1 MTMMKRRRFFK
12 VGGLAALG
20 TTILNPLEAFST
32 TNDSALVGRKMAKNI
47 IFMVSDGMSSGTL
60 NLADLYSERIFGR
73 TSNWI
78 KLYGENKVT
87 RGLMDMSSAS
97 SIVTDSAAA
106 SSSWG
111 SGFRVKNG
119 ALNIGP
125 NGEEYLPIW
134 QKFKLSG
141 KKAGCVTT
149 VPITHATPAG
159 FMVANKSRNDQ
170 NSIAEQYLQIGYDVL
185 MGGGQQF
192 FASYHRKDKKD
203 LFAAY
208 KAKNYH
214 IATSKGHLK
223 NVVPNQKILGVF
235 DLDGLPYEVDR
246 KQSTELQNSIP
257 TLAEMTQI
265 AINQM
270 KDHPEGFVLQVES
283 GKVDW
288 AAHANDVAALI
299 HEQLQFDEAIET
311 VIKFAEKD
319 ENTLVILT
327 TDHGNANPGLIYG
340 KFVDNHFNSL
350 AQYKY
355 TNEYILN
362 HITETFSETQIKDF
376 IKSCTSVELE
386 NEEVKTIANYY
397 NGLKKGDDGLYN
409 YRQLPFQAFSE
420 IQKKYNSVGWMSTNH
435 SADYVEIAMYG
446 PGNHLHKP
454 FMKNTELHN
463 LMLVAAEVENK
474 F

>member
-1 MTMMKRRRFFK
+1 
-12 VGGLAALG
+12 
-20 TTILNPLEAFST
+20 
-32 TNDSALVGRKMAKNI
+32 
-47 IFMVSDGMSSGTL
+47 
-60 NLADLYSERIFGR
+60 
-73 TSNWI
+73 
-78 KLYGENKVT
+78 YGENKVT

-235 DLDGLPYEVDR
+235 
-246 KQSTELQNSIP
+246 
-257 TLAEMTQI
+257 
-265 AINQM
+265 
-270 KDHPEGFVLQVES
+270 
-283 GKVDW
+283 
-288 AAHANDVAALI
+288 
-299 HEQLQFDEAIET
+299 
-311 VIKFAEKD
+311 
-319 ENTLVILT
+319 
-327 TDHGNANPGLIYG
+327 
-340 KFVDNHFNSL
+340 
-350 AQYKY
+350 
-355 TNEYILN
+355 
-362 HITETFSETQIKDF
+362 
-376 IKSCTSVELE
+376 
-386 NEEVKTIANYY
+386 
-397 NGLKKGDDGLYN
+397 
-409 YRQLPFQAFSE
+409 
-420 IQKKYNSVGWMSTNH
+420 
-435 SADYVEIAMYG
+435 
-446 PGNHLHKP
+446 
-454 FMKNTELHN
+454 
-463 LMLVAAEVENK
+463 
-474 F
+474 